1 MDAVSKLITMLLR
14 YHDEWARSTTMTK
27 MAMVNKFL
35 ACIVKYMHS
44 THAERQTAFNQKP
57 FHRMLLR
64 LLLDLTEVRIS

>member
-1 MDAVSKLITMLLR
+1 
-14 YHDEWARSTTMTK
+14 MTK

-64 LLLDLTEVRIS
+64 LLLDLTEVD